1 MDIPNNLSKEYFIS
15 NTNLKFGNFD
25 NKEFELKLQQNLNNE
40 IFLEDLNNLISN
52 LDSFI
57 NLYSEIILSNKI
69 GINDYL
75 KKLNKN
81 SLEYLIISK
90 GIKIILNEI
99 YNKFQDSKN
108 KIEKFPSID
117 DFLLEFQNEKFNSIF
132 NIQFPENSNDKNEL
146 NNNISKII
154 KYCSII
160 KNSTSKIGLIHLN
173 LMIYFI
179 NIHIKEIINQIKLI
193 ETFDNINN
201 NNSESKFLDF
211 LLNIKRIDSMPLSI
225 LNSFLL
231 SSDDICNIPESS
243 KEWENIKKFSFRI
256 RNKNE
261 EKIKELIKAQSEK
274 NKFLLT
280 VFYDSILKKNNLFLK
295 FFSTIGNSINY
306 KINKNLKEI
315 QFKKAQFNFNPEMLL
330 EIQKFKKNK
339 TIKNILIKF
348 YPKIQFR
355 KKLYLK
361 KEFKIINLEYIQI
374 LNDFLNE
381 KIPSKNNQN
390 SFFSLKNISQENL
403 NKPLFY
409 EKIEKNEKKNYV
421 STRLIF
427 TSKIYFKNEILL
439 FKEKP
444 KFFSFNNNKK
454 NITNIN
460 KEINNINTIFIHI
473 HGGAFIGSS
482 TFNQENYLRE
492 WCKKF
497 NIPLFGID
505 YGLSPKNHYPSAL
518 NDCFQAYMWIL
529 THSKEE
535 LNINPNKII
544 ISGDS
549 AGGNL
554 CLSLVFLLIAI
565 NKYENVN
572 IKLPDL
578 ILVEY
583 PTTYEGEDNVTNS
596 LILSIKDLVFDPF
609 VLKFV
614 RDAYVGDYKNYN
626 DPFLN
631 PIKANEKI
639 LDKLP
644 KIRFFCGSNDP
655 LRDDTYRMLYSIS
668 KVPNLDVKSYEFYLY
683 WHSFNGIEPK
693 ELRKMPW
700 DFFFAEIEEFFFKN
714 K

>member
-1 MDIPNNLSKEYFIS
+1 MDIPNNLFKEYFIS

-25 NKEFELKLQQNLNNE
+25 NKEFELKLHQKLNSE
-40 IFLEDLNNLISN
+40 IFLEDLKNLILN
-52 LDSFI
+52 LDSFM
-57 NLYSEIILSNKI
+57 NLLTEILLSNKI
-69 GINDYL
+69 EINEYL

-99 YNKFQDSKN
+99 FNKFEESKN
-108 KIEKFPSID
+108 KIENFISTEN
-117 DFLLEFQNEKFNSIF
+117 FLLEFQKEKFNTIF
-132 NIQFPENSNDKNEL
+132 NIQFPENSKEKNEL
-146 NNNISKII
+146 NEKNSKILN
-154 KYCSII
+154 YCSTI
-160 KNSTSKIGLIHLN
+160 KNSTSKIGIIHLN
-173 LMIYFI
+173 LMINFI
-179 NIHIKEIINQIKLI
+179 NIHIKETINQMKIIK
-193 ETFDNINN
+193 TFENINN
-201 NNSESKFLDF
+201 NNESFVLDF
-211 LLNIKRIDSMPLSI
+211 LLNIKRINSLPLSI

-231 SSDDICNIPESS
+231 SANDICNIPESS
-243 KEWENIKKFSFRI
+243 KEWENIQKISFRI

-261 EKIKELIKAQSEK
+261 EKIKELLKIQKEK
-274 NKFLLT
+274 NKFFLT
-280 VFYDSILKKNNLFLK
+280 VFYDSILKKNNFFLK
-295 FFSTIGNSINY
+295 IFSTIGNSINY

-315 QFKKAQFNFNPEMLL
+315 QFKKAQFNFNPEILL
-330 EIQKFKKNK
+330 EVDKIKKNK

-361 KEFKIINLEYIQI
+361 REFKIINLDYIQI
-374 LNDFLNE
+374 LLDFLNE
-381 KIPSKNNQN
+381 KIPSKNIQN
-390 SFFSLKNISQENL
+390 SIFSLKSQENL
-403 NKPLFY
+403 NKPLYY

-427 TSKIYFKNEILL
+427 TSKIFFKNEILN
-439 FKEKP
+439 FQKEKP
-444 KFFSFNNNKK
+444 NFFSFNKPNK
-454 NITNIN
+454 NNIN
-460 KEINNINTIFIHI
+460 KEINNTNTIFIHI

-505 YGLSPKNHYPSAL
+505 YGLSPKKHYPSAL
-518 NDCFQAYMWIL
+518 NECFQAYMWIL

-535 LNINPNKII
+535 LNINSNKII

-572 IKLPDL
+572 IRLPDL

-596 LILSIKDLVFDPF
+596 LILSVKDLVFDPD
-609 VLKFV
+609 VLKFA

-655 LRDDTYRMLYSIS
+655 LRDDTFRMLYSIS
-668 KVPNLDVKSYEFYLY
+668 KVPNLDVKAYEFYLY

-700 DFFFAEIEEFFFKN
+700 DFLFAEIEEFLFKN